1 MAGVIGLRTVLRC
14 LRAGLGLLV
23 MLLLASLW
31 LQVPQGNWLFRTG
44 ARASFGALCW
54 GFNLRVRPHGKP
66 VAGAGTLFVANHI
79 SWADIPVLAMVL
91 DAAFVAKSDV
101 RRWPAIGRFAWHFG
115 CVFIERE
122 KRGTTRVQAE
132 AVEQHLRGPLGL
144 AMFPEGTTGD
154 GGPVLPFRSSLF
166 AQVAGEGQMRVQPV
180 TMLYRRADGT
190 ALTPQELR
198 QIAWTGD
205 DELWPNV
212 VALAARG
219 GVLVE
224 LWFEEPL
231 SGADRKELA
240 RASRA
245 AIVARLAAV
254 NDGPTLH

>member
-1 MAGVIGLRTVLRC
+1 M
-14 LRAGLGLLV
+14 LG
-23 MLLLASLW
+23 MLLIASAW
-31 LQVPQGNWLFRTG
+31 LLIPQGNLLFRIG

-54 GFNLRVRPHGKP
+54 GFNLRVRAHGKP
-66 VAGAGTLFVANHI
+66 VPGAGTLYVANHI
-79 SWADIPVLAMVL
+79 SWTDIPVLAMVL
-91 DAAFVAKSDV
+91 DAAFVAKSEV

-122 KRGTTRVQAE
+122 KRGTTRVQAQ

-166 AQVAGEGQMRVQPV
+166 AQVAGAGQMRVQPV
-180 TMLYRRADGT
+180 TMLYRRRDGT
-190 ALTPQELR
+190 PLSRQEAR

-219 GVLVE
+219 GALVE
-224 LWFEEPL
+224 IWFEEPL
-231 SGADRKELA
+231 TGSDRKELA
-240 RASRA
+240 RASRE

-254 NDGPTLH
+254 SLPGELA